1 MQYQGKSRRTATG
14 GKRKSAHGK
23 LKCHI
28 GREAA
33 EPHVAETKRKNIKTR
48 GGERKTKLLQC
59 NTANI
64 TDPATGRTTV
74 ASIENVV
81 ANEANGHYVRRNIL
95 TCGSV
100 IQTSVGNAKVT
111 SRPGQDGVVNAVLTE

>member
-14 GKRKSAHGK
+14 AKRKAAHGKRK
-23 LKCHI
+23 CHV

-33 EPHVAETKRKNIKTR
+33 ETHVADTHRKNVGTR
-48 GGERKTKLLQC
+48 GGNRKVKLLRC
-59 NTANI
+59 NTVNV
-64 TDPATGRTTV
+64 TDPATGKTTV

-81 ANEANGHYVRRNIL
+81 GNEANKHYVRRNIL
-95 TCGSV
+95 TRGSV
-100 IQTSVGNAKVT
+100 IQTSAGNAKVT

>member
-14 GKRKSAHGK
+14 GKRTSFRGK

-33 EPHVAETKRKNIKTR
+33 DPHVADTKRKSIKTR
-48 GGERKTKLLQC
+48 GGNRKVKLLQC
-59 NTANI
+59 NTVNV
-64 TDPATGRTTV
+64 TDPATGKTTV
-74 ASIENVV
+74 ASIENVIENKASV
-81 ANEANGHYVRRNIL
+81 NYVRRNIL
-95 TCGSV
+95 SKGSV
-100 IQTSVGNAKVT
+100 IQTSVGNAKIT

>member
-1 MQYQGKSRRTATG
+1 MQYQGISRRTATG
-14 GKRKSAHGK
+14 GKRTSSHGK

-33 EPHVAETKRKNIKTR
+33 EPHVADTKRKSIKTR
-48 GGERKTKLLQC
+48 GGNRKVKLLQC
-59 NTANI
+59 NTVNV
-64 TDPATGRTTV
+64 TDPATGKTTV

-81 ANEANGHYVRRNIL
+81 GNEANGHYVRRNIL
-95 TCGSV
+95 TRGSV
-100 IQTSVGNAKVT
+100 IQTSAGNAKVT